1 MLQAAPAA
9 SAQLAIEAIAE
20 SDRFYLR
27 RYDSYAFPGL
37 MQR

>member
-20 SDRFYLR
+20 SDRYLR